1 IGAVTLRY
9 RQTART
15 RGRLVPRLVP
25 RKSIT
30 LEHSNEF
37 ICLTATSEPPIG
49 IEPMTYALR
58 EARLP
63 APRARAAL
71 MHRPG
76 RSGCPE
82 CPESTGIRSTT
93 RSTTVADRRSR
104 QGTGQQDGPPVTGSA
119 GDPHICTVPT
129 AHRAGA
135 AGAAVPMGGGGQGV
149 GHRELPSGV
158 PAITLAA
165 SASS

>member
-1 IGAVTLRY
+1 MTRRPIPIGAVTLRY

-37 ICLTATSEPPIG
+37 ICLAATSEPPIG

-58 EARLP
+58 EARFR
-63 APRARAAL
+63 APSARPAL
-71 MHRPG
+71 MDRLG

-82 CPESTGIRSTT
+82 CPEFHPLPFHDLFHAEAQQWSRCVTPHRS
-93 RSTTVADRRSR
+93 
-104 QGTGQQDGPPVTGSA
+104 
-119 GDPHICTVPT
+119 
-129 AHRAGA
+129 
-135 AGAAVPMGGGGQGV
+135 GG
-149 GHRELPSGV
+149 
-158 PAITLAA
+158 
-165 SASS
+165 